1 MKTTMAVF
9 MAVFVTA
16 FTVAVGGEVYKV
28 GGSAGW
34 TNIGHVDYKTWA
46 SSKTFRV
53 GDTIVFEYNKDFHN
67 VARVTYT
74 DFLTCKGGASPYATF
89 TSGNDSFPIK
99 FPGHYY
105 FICSIPGHCE
115 AGQKVDIRVPV
126 ASRHSTLP
134 SSSAPIQPL
143 PFPYP
148 PPSVPS
154 LSPVKHS
161 PDKSPSPAISHS
173 TSPAPSKSSS
183 LAPSKSSSAVPSKS
197 PSTVPSQ
204 SPPPPPSQS
213 PSPAASK
220 SPLPAPSLPKKSPPS
235 TPSSPS
241 PAVAPAPA
249 KNSATQ
255 FVGKVKLWATFM
267 AVLFSLIAFRF

>member
-1 MKTTMAVF
+1 MAVVMAVF
-9 MAVFVTA
+9 LAA

-46 SSKTFRV
+46 STKTFRV

-74 DFLTCKGGASPYATF
+74 EFLTCKGSAAPYATF

-99 FPGHYY
+99 YPGHYY
-105 FICSIPGHCE
+105 FICTIPGHCE

-126 ASRHSTLP
+126 AGRHSTLP

-154 LSPVKHS
+154 LSTVKHS
-161 PDKSPSPAISHS
+161 PIKSPSPAMSQS
-173 TSPAPSKSSS
+173 TSPAPSKF
-183 LAPSKSSSAVPSKS
+183 PSAAPSKS
-197 PSTVPSQ
+197 PSAAPPKSPLPMPSQ
-204 SPPPPPSQS
+204 SPSPPPSQS
-213 PSPAASK
+213 PSAAASK
-220 SPLPAPSLPKKSPPS
+220 SPLPAPSVPRKSS
-235 TPSSPS
+235 PSSPASPSPVVS
-241 PAVAPAPA
+241 PAPT
-249 KNSATQ
+249 KNSASQ
-255 FVGKVKLWATFM
+255 FVGKVKLWSTLM
-267 AVLFSLIAFRF
+267 AVFFSLIGFSF